1 MKHATRQTL
10 KLLSRLL
17 GGTSGAEIAE
27 AAVILPLLFMLL
39 LGIMWFGRAFNIYAT
54 INHAAREGAQAA
66 AAHSCASC
74 GNVTPTAANIRSVI
88 DPILSA
94 SHLDPAQVQN
104 FNLQHVVLNPASPL
118 PELGAVVSFD
128 YPYNFKL
135 NGLSCCPPT
144 LSPITTGV
152 VLNARAQAKEED

>member
-1 MKHATRQTL
+1 MKHGTCRRI
-10 KLLSRLL
+10 KSLSRLL

-94 SHLDPAQVQN
+94 SHLDPGQVQN

>member
-1 MKHATRQTL
+1 MKHTTRQTI
-10 KLLSRLL
+10 KFLSRLL

-135 NGLSCCPPT
+135 NGISCCPPT

>member
-1 MKHATRQTL
+1 MKYTTRQTI

-128 YPYNFKL
+128 YPYNLKL
-135 NGLSCCPPT
+135 NGISCCPPT

>member
-1 MKHATRQTL
+1 MKHTTRQTIR
-10 KLLSRLL
+10 LLSRLL

>member
-1 MKHATRQTL
+1 MKHGTRQTIT
-10 KLLSRLL
+10 LLSRLL

-128 YPYNFKL
+128 YPYNLKL
-135 NGLSCCPPT
+135 NGISCCPPT

>member
-1 MKHATRQTL
+1 MKHTTRQTI

-135 NGLSCCPPT
+135 NGISCCPPT

>member
-144 LSPITTGV
+144 LSPIATGV

>member
-1 MKHATRQTL
+1 MKLTTRRSKVSL
-10 KLLSRLL
+10 RRLL
-17 GGTSGAEIAE
+17 RGTSGAEIAE

-54 INHAAREGAQAA
+54 VNHAAREGALAA

-74 GNVTPTAANIRSVI
+74 GNVRPTPANVRSVV
-88 DPILSA
+88 DPILNA
-94 SHLDPAQVQN
+94 AHLDPAQVQN
-104 FNLQHVVLNPASPL
+104 FNLQYVVLNPASPL
-118 PELGAVVSFD
+118 PEQGAVVSFD
-128 YPYNFKL
+128 YPFNFKL